1 MSAAIDVNVLL
12 FASDTGSPFHQRA
25 ADFLEARAKGP
36 DILYLAWSTVMS
48 YLRISTHPAIFAS
61 PLQPEEAARNAEALL
76 RLPHVRTLA
85 EEDGFWN
92 LYREVTQKLAT
103 RGNDVPD
110 AHLATLLRQH
120 GVATLYTSDRDFR
133 KFDFLTVRDPFELG

>member
-12 FASDTGSPFHQRA
+12 YASDTASPFHQRA
-25 ADFLEARAKGP
+25 ADFLSELAKGP
-36 DILYLAWSTVMS
+36 DILYLAWSTVMG

-61 PLQPEEAARNAEALL
+61 PLGPDEAARNVDALL
-76 RLPHVRTLA
+76 HLPHVRMLA
-85 EEDGFWN
+85 EEEGFWE
-92 LYREVTQKLAT
+92 LYRDVTRTVPA

-120 GVATLYTSDRDFR
+120 GVATLFTNDRDFR
-133 KFDFLTVRDPFELG
+133 KFDFLNVRDPFA

>member
-12 FASDTGSPFHQRA
+12 FASDSASPLHQRA
-25 ADFLEARAKGP
+25 AEFLAERATGP
-36 DILYLAWSTVMS
+36 DILYLAWSTVIS
-48 YLRISTHPAIFAS
+48 YLRISTHPAIFAN
-61 PLQPEEAARNAEALL
+61 PLQPDEAARNAATLL

-85 EEDGFWN
+85 EDDGFWE
-92 LYREVTQKLAT
+92 LYREVTKTMPT

-120 GVATLYTSDRDFR
+120 GVATLYTNDRDFR
-133 KFDFLTVRDPFELG
+133 KFDFLNVRDPFA

>member
-12 FASDTGSPFHQRA
+12 FASDTASPLHLRA
-25 ADFLEARAKGP
+25 GDFLERCATGP

-48 YLRISTHPAIFAS
+48 YLRISTHPAIFAN
-61 PLQPEEAARNAEALL
+61 PLQPEEAAHNAETLV
-76 RLPHVRTLA
+76 RLPHVRMLA
-85 EEDGFWN
+85 EEDGFWD
-92 LYREVTQKLAT
+92 LYREVTKTIPT

-120 GVATLYTSDRDFR
+120 GVATLYSHDRDFR
-133 KFDFLTVRDPFELG
+133 KFDFLDVRDPFAT

>member
-12 FASDTGSPFHQRA
+12 FASDTASPLHQRA
-25 ADFLEARAKGP
+25 AKFLEERASGP

-48 YLRISTHPAIFAS
+48 YLRISTHAAIFAN
-61 PLQPEEAARNAEALL
+61 PLRPEDASRNVEALL
-76 RLPHVRTLA
+76 HLPHVRMLA
-85 EEDGFWN
+85 EEDGFWDV
-92 LYREVTQKLAT
+92 YREVTQELPA

-120 GVATLYTSDRDFR
+120 GVATLYTNDRDFR
-133 KFDFLTVRDPFELG
+133 KFDFLNVRDPFA

>member
-12 FASDTGSPFHQRA
+12 FASDTSSPLHQRA
-25 ADFLEARAKGP
+25 AEFLEQCASGP
-36 DILYLAWSTVMS
+36 DVLYLAWSTVMS

-61 PLQPEEAARNAEALL
+61 PLRPEEAAQNADTLL
-76 RLPHVRTLA
+76 RLPHVRMLA
-85 EEDGFWN
+85 EEDGFWD
-92 LYREVTQKLAT
+92 LYSEVTKKMPT

-120 GVATLYTSDRDFR
+120 GVATLYTNDRDFR
-133 KFDFLTVRDPFELG
+133 KFDFLNVRDPFA

>member
-12 FASDTGSPFHQRA
+12 YASDTASPFHRRA
-25 ADFLEARAKGP
+25 AGFLAGRAKGP
-36 DILYLAWSTVMS
+36 DILYVTWSTVMS

-61 PLQPEEAARNAEALL
+61 PLRPAEAVRNVEALL
-76 RLPHVRTLA
+76 RVPHVRMLA
-85 EEDGFWN
+85 EHEGFWD
-92 LYREVTQKLAT
+92 LYREVTRAVPA

-120 GVATLYTSDRDFR
+120 GVATLYTNDRDFR
-133 KFDFLTVRDPFELG
+133 KFDFLNVRDPFE

>member
-12 FASDTGSPFHQRA
+12 CASDTASPFHRRA
-25 ADFLEARAKGP
+25 AEFLAERAKRP
-36 DILYLAWSTVMS
+36 DILYVAWSTVMS

-61 PLQPEEAARNAEALL
+61 PLRAAEAVRNVEALL
-76 RLPHVRTLA
+76 RVPHVRMLA
-85 EEDGFWN
+85 EQEGFWD
-92 LYREVTQKLAT
+92 LYREVTRAVPA

-120 GVATLYTSDRDFR
+120 GVATLYTNDRDFR
-133 KFDFLTVRDPFELG
+133 KFDFLTVRDPFE